1 MRLSPNK
8 FCPASMASRT
18 CSAGCVFVMATSSTS
33 LATRP
38 TFAAARATCSRTR
51 SRFSEIEFIV
61 EAATFFRW
69 TPIICLLRC
78 LAQAPLQRQR
88 LLCRRCAL
96 QSSSPKFHRP
106 KCGNGEDI
114 AGDVGGLDAPKRGG
128 RKSRLEQI
136 AHLLRGSR
144 CDAAR
149 IKLFDSFNRGE
160 ALRRRVFHRIEIL
173 IGEQAE

>member
-1 MRLSPNK
+1 MP
-8 FCPASMASRT
+8 
-18 CSAGCVFVMATSSTS
+18 
-33 LATRP
+33 LAARP
-38 TFAAARATCSRTR
+38 TFAAARAICSRTR

-61 EAATFFRW
+61 EASTVRW

-114 AGDVGGLDAPKRGG
+114 ADHMCGADASVGRG
-128 RKSRLEQI
+128 RERRLEKI
-136 AHLLRGSR
+136 TR
-144 CDAAR
+144 
-149 IKLFDSFNRGE
+149 LF
-160 ALRRRVFHRIEIL
+160 
-173 IGEQAE
+173 QA